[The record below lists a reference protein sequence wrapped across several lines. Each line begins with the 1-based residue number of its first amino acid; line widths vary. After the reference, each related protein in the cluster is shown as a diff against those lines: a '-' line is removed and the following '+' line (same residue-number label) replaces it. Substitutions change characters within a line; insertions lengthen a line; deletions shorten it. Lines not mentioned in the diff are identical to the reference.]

1 MPLFEKQLLKPKQM
15 LRFFR
20 FIARMLRPYF
30 VSSSQREFRR
40 LKDFIASN

>member
-1 MPLFEKQLLKPKQM
+1 MPLFEKVLKPVKM
-15 LRFFR
+15 LRFFKS
-20 FIARMLRPYF
+20 IARMLRPYF